1 MLLKINDEGLPVVLL
16 QARLRWL
23 NFYAGNIT
31 GVFDIDTNEAVKAF
45 QKVNRLTIDGLVGR
59 NTNAKLEALTKDAWL
74 FLFIHY
80 SATPYNK
87 HLTGQNIADYHT
99 KRKGW
104 SRPGY
109 SHVVRLNGIV
119 DNIRPFDSDNLIS
132 EWEYTFGVRQT
143 TMLNRNAR
151 HICYIGGLDKD
162 GESADTRTDAQK
174 HHLDIYVRYQCM
186 LNPKL
191 IVLGHNDCQ
200 LKPCPGYD
208 VAKDLKSRNVLNERN
223 LYFGEKVYPI

>member
-1 MLLKINDEGLPVVLL
+1 MLLKINDEGLPVTLL

-23 NFYAGNIT
+23 NFYTGNVT
-31 GVFDIDTNEAVKAF
+31 GFFDTDTNLAVKAF
-45 QKVNRLTIDGLVGR
+45 QKDNGLTIDGLVGR
-59 NTNAKLEALTKDAWL
+59 NTNSKLEALTKDAYL

-80 SATPYNK
+80 SATELGLE
-87 HLTGQNIADYHT
+87 LTGKNIADYHT
-99 KRKGW
+99 KIKGW

-109 SHVVRLNGIV
+109 SHVFRQNGIV
-119 DNIRPFDSDNLIS
+119 DTIRDYNSDNLIS

-151 HICYIGGLDKD
+151 HICYIGGLDQNGK
-162 GESADTRTDAQK
+162 GADTRTEKQK
-174 HHLDIYVRYQCM
+174 LHLDLYVRCQCM

-200 LKPCPGYD
+200 NKPCPGYD
-208 VAKDLKSRNVLNERN
+208 VAKDLKRRNVLNERN
-223 LYFGEKVYPI
+223 LYLGKKVYPV

>member
-1 MLLKINDEGLPVVLL
+1 MILRTDSEGLPVVLL

-23 NFYAGNIT
+23 NFYTGNIT
-31 GVFDIDTNEAVKAF
+31 GHFDSATYLAVRAF
-45 QKVNRLTIDGLVGR
+45 QKANRLGVDGIVGR
-59 NTNAKLEALTKDAWL
+59 NTNGKLEALTKDAWL

-80 SATPYNK
+80 SATPYGK
-87 HLTGQNIADYHT
+87 EFTGKNIADYHT

-151 HICYIGGLDKD
+151 HMLFVMQSIPFYI
-162 GESADTRTDAQK
+162 TF
-174 HHLDIYVRYQCM
+174 V
-186 LNPKL
+186 
-191 IVLGHNDCQ
+191 
-200 LKPCPGYD
+200 
-208 VAKDLKSRNVLNERN
+208 
-223 LYFGEKVYPI
+223 